1 MSIDEDFT
9 IVAKRNKTP
18 IVVAA
23 ICVVLLLVSFVIV
36 RKILPPADFTGPA
49 TGSVKVKIQKGD
61 SLAVIANTLKTGG
74 VISSVDRLV
83 NLCKSEPKCNKL
95 QPGTYKLGTG
105 IPVKLAL
112 SELLNPAYKIYDGL
126 LIREGL
132 RSSEVVT
139 LLSEKTG
146 IPATEFEKIIKHPQQ
161 LGLPSW
167 ADGHVEGFLFP
178 ATYDIPTDAK
188 PLQILQQMVGTAVRE
203 FKSAKLIIRAKALEL
218 TPIQLL
224 TIASITQAESHPRD
238 FNKVARVILN
248 RLSAPM
254 RLQMDSTVAYGLNR
268 KQVILSTADLA
279 KDTPYN
285 TYIHDGLPPG
295 PINSPGIAA
304 IEAISNPA
312 QGNWL
317 YFITVDL
324 DTQET
329 KFTDSYTQFM
339 QYKDEFLSFCSS
351 HPGSC

>member
-1 MSIDEDFT
+1 VSTEEDST

-18 IVVAA
+18 IVVAL
-23 ICVVLLLVSFVIV
+23 ICAVLLLVSFVIV
-36 RKILPPADFTGPA
+36 RKILPPADFSGPA
-49 TGSVKVKIQKGD
+49 TGTTIVKINKGD
-61 SLAVIANTLKTGG
+61 SLAVIANTLKTRG

-83 NLCKSEPKCNKL
+83 GLCSAQPRCNKI
-95 QPGTYKLGTG
+95 QPGSYKLGTK
-105 IPVKLAL
+105 IPTKLAL
-112 SELLNPAYKIYDGL
+112 AELFDATYKVYDGL

-132 RSSEVVT
+132 RSAEIIN

-146 IPATEFEKIIKHPQQ
+146 ISAADFRKIIQQPKQ
-161 LGLPSW
+161 LGLPNW
-167 ADGHVEGFLFP
+167 AGGDIEGFLFP
-178 ATYDIPTDAK
+178 ATYDIPTNATALEVL
-188 PLQILQQMVGTAVRE
+188 LQLVGTANRE
-203 FKSAKLIIRAKALEL
+203 YKSAGLIDHAKALHL
-218 TPIQLL
+218 TPQQLL
-224 TIASITQAESHPRD
+224 TIASIIQAESHPRD

-248 RLSAPM
+248 RLTAPM

-304 IEAISNPA
+304 VEAASNPVA
-312 QGNWL
+312 GNWL

-329 KFTDSYTQFM
+329 KFTDSYPQFL
-339 QYKDEFLSFCSS
+339 QYKDDFLSFCSS
-351 HPGSC
+351 HLGSC